1 MGNFLHAVIK
11 IKTKKKKKKKKGK
24 RKKKKEKEKVNSS
37 EFLSFFPV
45 HNHL

>member
-1 MGNFLHAVIK
+1 MIL
-11 IKTKKKKKKKKGK
+11 KTLKKKKKKKKKGK